1 MRTPA
6 VPGRAANSSY
16 TRRER
21 SDQSVT
27 RSTGSIRYG
36 HHSAPATADVVRGV
50 GSRVQTRTRRPKPT
64 SSRAVVRPMTPPP
77 TTITSLLASLST
89 NGP

>member
-6 VPGRAANSSY
+6 GPGCAASSSY
-16 TRRER
+16 TRRDR
-21 SDQSVT
+21 SDQSLT
-27 RSTGSIRYG
+27 RSTGSILYG
-36 HHSAPATADVVRGV
+36 HHSAPATADVVSAV
-50 GSRVQTRTRRPKPT
+50 GSRVQTRTRRPMRT